1 MVAEALRSFPP
12 ELRITIAGRSTP
24 KLQALAQQLQA
35 ADRLQV
41 QSCVWGRVALAR
53 PDSSAR
59 PTDGV
64 C

>member
-1 MVAEALRSFPP
+1 MPPVVSPAHTAGQYVVAEALRSLPP

-41 QSCVWGRVALAR
+41 QS
-53 PDSSAR
+53 
-59 PTDGV
+59 GV
-64 C
+64 G